1 MRNSHRFVALLLTLI
16 LCLSTAG
23 GAYASATEN
32 SVSLTALKFS
42 PADKQFQITIE
53 GVSQLTYN
61 VYRPEPRLVIVDLPG
76 ADASKLQPSYA
87 VNNPLVESIRVK
99 QVKAL
104 SGKSL
109 SRVEIALRADVQDR
123 TRAVANKLIVDLFTV
138 NSAMKPATV
147 ISRVSAKSEG
157 GQTVAYVEADGAL
170 SYKTFSLHNPERVV
184 LDVANVRANADR
196 VIEVNSDKVERI
208 RVGVQDTK
216 GVRIVFDAKE
226 PLAFQVSAVEKGL
239 KVSFSSDTKS
249 ARSSQKPTQEA
260 RKEAKPDNKKVL
272 PVNPPVAP
280 PDNTGVSGGAGKP
293 VVKAAV
299 EKGEQVKE
307 EAEARKESS
316 VPSVKGPAVKPGLFK
331 GAAARS
337 VSAANSTAPQGS
349 GLKYGDP
356 MFVGEPISIDIAGI
370 DINDILRFIS
380 DNYGENFILDKTV
393 TGVNVTVKVNDVP
406 WNQVLDA
413 ILKANQLSYT
423 REGQIIRIATLSAL
437 AEEQEKQRRIEE
449 EKINNL
455 PKVSKFFRLK
465 YTRLAGA
472 AGGAQG
478 GVAGSA
484 GNIGGTTAGVGGATG
499 IIGIVKKNLSKVGEV
514 DSDPRTNQIIVTD
527 VPQRVAV
534 IEEIIKKLDVA
545 EPQVEIEARVV
556 AANRSF
562 SRDIG
567 NRITA
572 LAQQY
577 KGPSNVLG
585 LGGFI
590 NTSPIGISNPSTDG
604 RPFTGNT
611 GVGDGT
617 VVQSFSSPQGLS
629 GAANT
634 VIGLTT
640 GILGTSIISTAIHLA
655 EQRGQTKTISNPRVT
670 VQNNVPADITS
681 GRQIPVQT
689 EQNNTVTTQF
699 VTAALRLNVT
709 PQVVDENTVL
719 LRIVVEN
726 NAVDTSIRTIGGTPS
741 IATQRAETLVLVP
754 DGGTTILGG
763 VNIDVE
769 STINDRTPGLANVP
783 FLGELF
789 KRRQNSRSTQELL
802 FFVTP
807 RIYRPETL
815 GIQAA
820 PPVPAAQPAEQ
831 VVPTSAGGER

>member
-23 GAYASATEN
+23 GAYASGTE
-32 SVSLTALKFS
+32 SLIALTSLKFS

-76 ADASKLQPSYA
+76 ADATKLQPSYA
-87 VNNPLVESIRVK
+87 VDSPLVESIRVK
-99 QVKAL
+99 QVKTP

-109 SRVEIALRADVQDR
+109 SRVEIALRADAQDR
-123 TRAVANKLIVDLFTV
+123 TRVVANRLIVDLFASSLKDAV
-138 NSAMKPATV
+138 PAMKPATV
-147 ISRVSAKSEG
+147 ISRVLAKSEG
-157 GQTVAYVEADGAL
+157 GRTVAYIEADGAL

-184 LDVANVRANADR
+184 LDVANVRANSDR
-196 VIEVNSDKVERI
+196 VIDVGSDKVERI
-208 RVGVQDTK
+208 RIGVQDTK
-216 GVRIVFDAKE
+216 NIRIVFDTKE
-226 PLAFQVSAVEKGL
+226 PLAFQVSAMEKGL
-239 KVSFSSDTKS
+239 RVSFSSNTKNV
-249 ARSSQKPTQEA
+249 RGTQEA
-260 RKEAKPDNKKVL
+260 RKEMKHKSL
-272 PVNPPVAP
+272 PVDPPVAP
-280 PDNTGVSGGAGKP
+280 PDNTGVAGGAGKP

-299 EKGEQVKE
+299 EKGEQIKE
-307 EAEARKESS
+307 EARKESS
-316 VPSVKGPAVKPGLFK
+316 VPSVKGPTVKPGLFK
-331 GAAARS
+331 GAAARPAT
-337 VSAANSTAPQGS
+337 VAANAAPQGS

-356 MFVGEPISIDIAGI
+356 MFVGEPISIDIAGV

-423 REGQIIRIATLSAL
+423 REGQIVRIATLSAL

-465 YTRLAGA
+465 YTRLVGA

-484 GNIGGTTAGVGGATG
+484 GSLGGTTAGTGGTTG
-499 IIGIVKKNLSKVGEV
+499 ILAIVKKNLSKVGEV

-527 VPQRVAV
+527 VPQKVAV

-545 EPQVEIEARVV
+545 EPQVEIEARIV
-556 AANRSF
+556 AANRNF
-562 SRDIG
+562 ARDIG

-572 LAQQY
+572 VTQQY
-577 KGPSNVLG
+577 KGPTNVLG

-590 NTSPIGISNPSTDG
+590 TTSSAGISNPSTDG
-604 RPFTGNT
+604 RSFAGNT
-611 GVGDGT
+611 GVGDGS
-617 VVQSFSSPQGLS
+617 VVQTFSQPQGLS

-689 EQNNTVTTQF
+689 EQNNTVTTTF

-709 PQVVDENTVL
+709 PTVVDENTVM

-763 VNIDVE
+763 VNIDFE
-769 STINDRTPGLANVP
+769 NTINDRTPGLANVP

-815 GIQAA
+815 GVQAA